1 MMTNELNFFFDRLP
15 GIRALVLGDLMID
28 RYSYVRHERMSPE
41 APVPVWDVL
50 HRESRLGG
58 AGHVALNLKS
68 LGCRVELLGLVGEDA
83 EGAALRGILQE
94 HNLDDRFIVS
104 SSSRR
109 TTLKHRIIKQNTHL
123 ARIDEED
130 VFDLNLKEEERLK
143 NCLKSAIGEIDV
155 LILQDYNKGVLSES
169 MIQFALSLAH
179 ERSVP
184 VAVDPKKRNFFAYT
198 KVALFKPNHKEL
210 CEAMGGLVSKSDH
223 AGLQRLMDACRA
235 RLQADSLLLTLS
247 EEGVL
252 FNRADAKG
260 HIPAHPMEVV
270 DVSGAGDTVI
280 AVAACGL
287 ALQIPIEWVAAL
299 SNLAGGLACTQAGV
313 CPVSLHSLRSA
324 AQNLLIPLNS

>member
-1 MMTNELNFFFDRLP
+1 
-15 GIRALVLGDLMID
+15 
-28 RYSYVRHERMSPE
+28 MSPE

-50 HRESRLGG
+50 HHESRLGG

-68 LGCRVELLGLVGEDA
+68 LGCQVELLGMVGEDA
-83 EGAALRGILQE
+83 EGAALRGIMQE

-109 TTLKHRIIKQNTHL
+109 TTLKHRIINQNTHL

-130 VFDLNLKEEERLK
+130 VFDLNLKEEEYLK
-143 NCLKSAIGEIDV
+143 NRLKSAIEEVDV
-155 LILQDYNKGVLSES
+155 LILQDYNKGVLCES

-184 VAVDPKKRNFFAYT
+184 VAVDPKKRNFFTYT
-198 KVALFKPNHKEL
+198 HVALFKPNYKEL
-210 CEAMGGLVSKSDH
+210 CEAMGGVVSKTDH
-223 AGLQRLMDACRA
+223 AGLQRLMDACRT
-235 RLQADSLLLTLS
+235 RIQADSILLTLS

-252 FNRADAKG
+252 FNQPGAKG
-260 HIPAHPMEVV
+260 HFAAHPMEIV

-287 ALQIPIEWVAAL
+287 ALQLPVEWTASL
-299 SNLAGGLACTQAGV
+299 SNLAGGLACTQVGV
-313 CPVSLHSLRSA
+313 CPVGLQSLRRA
-324 AQNLLIPLNS
+324 AQKLTAIPVNL